1 MITDLLSAAT
11 LAVVLILIVPAVIG
25 LVNMLKRAGLPTALA
40 GPVAVV
46 LGLVFTISYGIWGEH
61 QLFVLSM
68 LGILIGLGATGFY
81 DLRKLG
87 ASDTAPLIITP
98 LTQDPILDD
107 GYRQVELDAPD
118 AVGYLD
124 DLDGISTQP
133 ERAAD

>member
-40 GPVAVV
+40 GPVAVA
-46 LGLVFTISYGIWGEH
+46 LGLAFTIGYGIWGEH

-87 ASDTAPLIITP
+87 ASDTLIVPPATP
-98 LTQDPILDD
+98 
-107 GYRQVELDAPD
+107 DAPIVVD
-118 AVGYLD
+118 GPD
-124 DLDGISTQP
+124 DLDDAQP
-133 ERAAD
+133 ERAAE

>member
-1 MITDLLSAAT
+1 MITDLLTAAT
-11 LAVVLILIVPAVIG
+11 LAVLLILIVPAVIG

-46 LGLVFTISYGIWGEH
+46 LGLAFTISYGIWGEH

-87 ASDTAPLIITP
+87 ASDTLIVTP
-98 LTQDPILDD
+98 A
-107 GYRQVELDAPD
+107 APD
-118 AVGYLD
+118 DPLVID
-124 DLDGISTQP
+124 DLDDAEP
-133 ERAAD
+133 ERAAE

>member
-1 MITDLLSAAT
+1 MITDLISAAT

-25 LVNMLKRAGLPTALA
+25 LVNMLKRAGLPVTLA
-40 GPVAVV
+40 GPVAVA
-46 LGLVFTISYGIWGEH
+46 LGLVFTISYGLWGEH

-87 ASDTAPLIITP
+87 ASDAAPLIITP
-98 LTQDPILDD
+98 LAQDPILDD
-107 GYRQVELDAPD
+107 GYRRVDLDAPD
-118 AVGYLD
+118 AVSHLD

>member
-25 LVNMLKRAGLPTALA
+25 LVNMLKRAGLPTGLA
-40 GPVAVV
+40 GPVAVA

-98 LTQDPILDD
+98 VTQDPILDD
-107 GYRQVELDAPD
+107 GYRQVDLDAPD
-118 AVGYLD
+118 AISYLD
-124 DLDGISTQP
+124 GLDGIATQP

>member
-25 LVNMLKRAGLPTALA
+25 LVNMLKRAGLPTSLA
-40 GPVAVV
+40 GPVAVA
-46 LGLVFTISYGIWGEH
+46 LGLAFTISYGIWGEH

-98 LTQDPILDD
+98 VTQDPILDD
-107 GYRQVELDAPD
+107 GYQQVDLDAPD
-118 AVGYLD
+118 AISYLD
-124 DLDGISTQP
+124 DLDGVATQP

>member
-25 LVNMLKRAGLPTALA
+25 LVNMLKRAGLPTGLA
-40 GPVAVV
+40 GPVAVA

-98 LTQDPILDD
+98 LTKDPILDD
-107 GYRQVELDAPD
+107 GYRQADLDAPD

-124 DLDGISTQP
+124 GLDGISTQP

>member
-25 LVNMLKRAGLPTALA
+25 LVNMLKRAGLPTGLA
-40 GPVAVV
+40 GPVAVA

-107 GYRQVELDAPD
+107 GYRQVDLDAPD

>member
-25 LVNMLKRAGLPTALA
+25 LVNMLKRAGLPTAFA
-40 GPVAVV
+40 GPVAVA

-98 LTQDPILDD
+98 VTQDPILDD
-107 GYRQVELDAPD
+107 GYRQVDLAPD
-118 AVGYLD
+118 AIGYLD
-124 DLDGISTQP
+124 DLDGIATQL

>member
-1 MITDLLSAAT
+1 M
-11 LAVVLILIVPAVIG
+11 
-25 LVNMLKRAGLPTALA
+25 K
-40 GPVAVV
+40 
-46 LGLVFTISYGIWGEH
+46 Y
-61 QLFVLSM
+61 
-68 LGILIGLGATGFY
+68 
-81 DLRKLG
+81 RKLG

-107 GYRQVELDAPD
+107 GYRQVDLDGPD

>member
-1 MITDLLSAAT
+1 MITDLLTAAT

-25 LVNMLKRAGLPTALA
+25 LVNMFKRAGLPTAFA
-40 GPVAVV
+40 GPVAVA
-46 LGLVFTISYGIWGEH
+46 LGLAFTISYGIWGEH

-98 LTQDPILDD
+98 LVQDPILDD
-107 GYRQVELDAPD
+107 GYRKVDLDAPD
-118 AVGYLD
+118 AIGYLD
-124 DLDGISTQP
+124 GLDGISTQP